1 MRELR
6 TAMTANLSRVRR
18 FGAWAAATAAARSRA
33 RLGTFGRM
41 TDTAPVLDLGTC
53 LDVLY

>member
-33 RLGTFGRM
+33 RH
-41 TDTAPVLDLGTC
+41 DTAPLLDLGEC
-53 LDVLY
+53 LDPLD